1 MANEKH
7 VFIGIGGSGCQT
19 VAQVKEKVY
28 EKLFPKATKS
38 KGRMEAMNE
47 SYRFL
52 FLDTDSRDIDERNK
66 TNRKTFED
74 GRVLFINPQTDLI
87 NLGDANPK
95 AIYYE
100 AQQKKDTLLNK
111 RILEA
116 CSEELAAKIP
126 DMPLAFGAGAF
137 RMKSRI
143 AFAHSLTDFQNK
155 FHAAVG
161 ALNDIKTVGGEKNTI
176 FYWVVGSSVG
186 GTGSGIIN
194 DVLYQVNMIHQQ
206 IVGDGDPQLF
216 LTMYMPEAYI
226 ERNHTEEK
234 YSLNAFAVLSEMEA
248 FKVMSKN
255 NDQNKVMHRMAFM
268 SDYNLINK
276 NRPYSPFY
284 YMIPVDI
291 QTDKGTNFGSPRT
304 MYRNTAELLFHLHA
318 GQGGMTHRSN
328 IDNYMND
335 IMDKTPDNFC
345 VPMGYVALRKP
356 TVEFDNYFRFRF
368 RKDII
373 GTWLLNPASS
383 KKGFIISENENEEMS
398 NLLFSSLE
406 GSGENVS
413 HYLMEKN
420 SMKRKLEEAIEEKH
434 KKINEDEFEASSF
447 KSKIRNI
454 IKPILEEGDDD
465 SSKIANSIN
474 YALWKATETMIRQ
487 KGLCYTIDLLNS
499 FRNYL
504 KEKDQASSSD
514 NDVDSI
520 LDTTKS
526 KCGIDDLAEK
536 AGIDNILEKVSN
548 KANVSDVQ
556 NYYSGLISW
565 LESAYAKATLIRLG
579 KYLKKLYLDDNKCE
593 IVILRN
599 RLSKFKDKAEDMKKD
614 AEDSFYKLASKC
626 NEAKNDVTTVYLP
639 MLKKICDGD
648 GWIKGNYF
656 SNCYK
661 HIIVS
666 DDECNAER
674 DALAK
679 MVDDYIYRPG
689 AELEKEIHQE
699 EFYVTEKDED
709 DEEKAYTRFFANPR
723 KNNVDPQ
730 NIIENFMHF
739 CTKFLT
745 ERIDKND
752 EINKDWN
759 NKGIYK
765 FFSELTLDE
774 KDEVRKSL
782 SPALFFSYNNN
793 NNALQAKSEPMIFIA
808 KDEDLARDMLGYNK
822 ANPDHRFEKDDDDST
837 ALVLRSKIGLSL
849 HDYRVYEDL
858 ERHYAQASFRE
869 KYHFHH
875 DFAQYGKDITLDNLP
890 DNVMPEHYTF
900 VKLLLLRKYEN
911 DEDFRRMFYSDKFD
925 KDVYQHSMYFQDPY
939 TDKVVWMAHSDA
951 FSQASTGQLCLMTEN
966 RGHLLYEKISGK
978 DFLTR
983 FEYYSSHFQS
993 LCFGETLQRIIM
1005 AIISYRNTTIVDGEK
1020 KEIKGEAILNSK
1032 FDQYREELL
1041 EELAAKKRQGNSEEK
1056 RLWNIFYEILR
1067 DRYEICQDFID
1078 KDK

>member
-28 EKLFPKATKS
+28 EKLFPKATKT

-47 SYRFL
+47 TYRFL

-66 TNRKTFED
+66 INRQTFED

-87 NLGDANPK
+87 NLGNANPK

-100 AQQKKDTLLNK
+100 AQQRQDTLLNK

-161 ALNDIKTVGGEKNTI
+161 ALNDIKNVGGEKNYI
-176 FYWVVGSSVG
+176 FYWIVGSSVG
-186 GTGSGIIN
+186 GTGSGIVN
-194 DVLYQVNMIHQQ
+194 DVLYQVNVIHQQ
-206 IVGDGDPQLF
+206 IVGDGNPQLF

-234 YSLNAFAVLSEMEA
+234 YSLNAYAVLSEMDA
-248 FKVMSKN
+248 FKVMSN
-255 NDQNKVMHRMAFM
+255 NNEQNRVMHRMALM

-276 NRPYSPFY
+276 DRPYNPFFY
-284 YMIPVDI
+284 LIPVDI

-304 MYRNTAELLFHLHA
+304 MYRNTAELLYHLHT

-335 IMDKTPDNFC
+335 ILDKTPENFC

-356 TVEFDNYFRFRF
+356 TVEFDNYFKFRF

-373 GTWLLNPASS
+373 GTWLLNPSSS
-383 KKGFIISENENEEMS
+383 KKGYTISEEENEDMS
-398 NLLFSSLE
+398 SLLFSSLE
-406 GSGENVS
+406 GNGENVS
-413 HYLMEKN
+413 CYLTGKN
-420 SMKRKLEEAIEEKH
+420 DLKRKIDNALSENHQKV
-434 KKINEDEFEASSF
+434 EDGLDSVSF
-447 KSKIRNI
+447 KSKIRTI
-454 IKPILEEGDDD
+454 ITPIVEEGKDD
-465 SSKIANSIN
+465 SSKIAKTINSS
-474 YALWKATETMIRQ
+474 LWKAAETMVRK
-487 KGLCYTIDLLNS
+487 KGLCYTLDLLNS
-499 FRNYL
+499 FRIYL
-504 KEKDQASSSD
+504 KEKDQLNGGDA
-514 NDVDSI
+514 NTDVDSI
-520 LDTTKS
+520 LEKTKHDC
-526 KCGIDDLAEK
+526 KIDELEENAK
-536 AGIDNILEKVSN
+536 IKGGEKVYNPWN
-548 KANVSDVQ
+548 KDDVAE
-556 NYYSGLISW
+556 YYTGLVNW
-565 LESAYAKATLIRLG
+565 LQKSYNEAIFIRLS
-579 KYLKKLYLDDNKCE
+579 KYWKKLYLDDNKCE
-593 IVILRN
+593 IVLLRN
-599 RLSKFKDKAEDMKKD
+599 RLSRFKDKAEDMKKE
-614 AEDSFYKLASKC
+614 AEDSFNKLSSKC
-626 NEAKNDVTTVYLP
+626 NEAKHDVTTVYLP
-639 MLKKICDGD
+639 LLNKICDGD

-656 SNCYK
+656 SNCYNK
-661 HIIVS
+661 IVDS
-666 DDECNAER
+666 GDDYNANR
-674 DALAK
+674 DSLVK
-679 MVDDYIYRPG
+679 FVDDSIYRTG
-689 AELEKEIHQE
+689 AELEREIHQE
-699 EFYVTEKDED
+699 DFYVTEKDEN
-709 DEEKAYTRFFANPR
+709 DEDRNYTRFFANPR

-730 NIIENFMHF
+730 NIIENFARF
-739 CTKFLT
+739 CDKVLKD
-745 ERIDKND
+745 RISKDD
-752 EINKDWN
+752 DINKDWN

-774 KDEVRKSL
+774 KDEVRKAL

-808 KDEDLARDMLGYNK
+808 KDEDLARDMLGFNN
-822 ANPDHRFEKDDDDST
+822 ANPDHRFEKDNDDST
-837 ALVLRSKIGLSL
+837 ALVLRSKIGLSFK
-849 HDYRVYEDL
+849 DYRVYDDL
-858 ERHYAQASFRE
+858 KRHYEQATFRE
-869 KYHFHH
+869 KYHFHR
-875 DFAQYGKDITLDNLP
+875 DFAQYGEDITLDNLP

-911 DEDFRRMFYSDKFD
+911 NEDFKKMFYVDKYD
-925 KDVYQHSMYFQDPY
+925 GDIYKHSMYFQDPN
-939 TDKVVWMAHSDA
+939 TDKVVWMAHPDA
-951 FSQASTGQLCLMTEN
+951 FTQAATGQLCLMTEN
-966 RGHLLYEKISGK
+966 RGHILYEKIYGK

-983 FEYYSSHFQS
+983 FNYYSQHFQS

-1005 AIISYRNTTIVDGEK
+1005 AIISYRNTFVEK
-1020 KEIKGEAILNSK
+1020 DEKIEIRGEAILNSK
-1032 FDQYREELL
+1032 FDQYREKLL
-1041 EELAAKKRQGNSEEK
+1041 EELAAKKHQGNNEEK